1 MARGASLL
9 GSSWSVAID
18 PARRD
23 GRIVAEAADEER
35 TAKPVALPGS
45 LAPALTE
52 ALRRGG
58 IESLYTHQLA
68 AYEAAA
74 SSDLVVTSGTA
85 SGKSLAFNLPV
96 LDGIAAEPKR
106 RALYLYPTKAL
117 AQDQARKL
125 ALLRP
130 PNLREAIYDGDTP
143 REERPAIR
151 RRTLA
156 TWEPKTPR

>member
-1 MARGASLL
+1 MPPGGSLL
-9 GSSWSVAID
+9 GAPWLGAIE
-18 PARRD
+18 PGRRD
-23 GRIVAEAADEER
+23 GRIVAESSEAER
-35 TAKPVALPGS
+35 RARPVSLPAQLDPG
-45 LAPALTE
+45 LVE
-52 ALRRGG
+52 ALRRAGV
-58 IESLYTHQLA
+58 ESLYTHQLA

-74 SSDLVVTSGTA
+74 HSNLAITSGTA

-130 PNLREAIYDGDTP
+130 PGLRVAIYDGDTP
-143 REERPAIR
+143 KE
-151 RRTLA
+151 
-156 TWEPKTPR
+156 

>member
-74 SSDLVVTSGTA
+74 SSDVVGTSGTRDC
-85 SGKSLAFNLPV
+85 SGCIGAWSAV
-96 LDGIAAEPKR
+96 SVSWTVQDG
-106 RALYLYPTKAL
+106 
-117 AQDQARKL
+117 
-125 ALLRP
+125 
-130 PNLREAIYDGDTP
+130 
-143 REERPAIR
+143 
-151 RRTLA
+151 
-156 TWEPKTPR
+156 